1 MSNTDD
7 FLAHFGVKGMRWG
20 VRNDD
25 NGGSRRG
32 SSSRAGGGK
41 SANDK
46 AAVEKAANALNAFAE
61 KNGGGS
67 AAMADK
73 YGPGSNGPGPPGD
86 DRSFYQK
93 HKTAIHIGAGAA
105 VAGIAI
111 YGGYKYNQS
120 LQNNSAIAADAAR
133 RLERD
138 RKPPTPEQLEAMRLA
153 NSKNAL
159 LADYDRMVQAR
170 VGQPVVDP
178 RTLPNDPINIKAGS
192 ILRRVSTEDED
203 YTRDDG
209 FFASHDDADVD
220 RYKAILPTYWKKW
233 GFDAKDGYVVN
244 LRADKDVKAPS
255 RREAYDIYEGMI
267 RDDPSFRATLDPAGA
282 YKDRPERLAQET
294 YRVMAGAWN
303 RPEIPVVD
311 SYLSEVKRRGYNAL
325 IDENDAGQLAK
336 NPLRT
341 LDGSMYTIQK
351 STPLSSREIA
361 ETQLREARKLGLV
374 DD

>member
-1 MSNTDD
+1 
-7 FLAHFGVKGMRWG
+7 MRWG

-73 YGPGSNGPGPPGD
+73 YGPGSNGPEPPGD

-93 HKTAIHIGAGAA
+93 HKTAIHVGAGAA
-105 VAGIAI
+105 VAGLAI
-111 YGGYKYNQS
+111 YGGYKYSQS
-120 LQNNSAIAADAAR
+120 LQNNPSIAEDAAR
-133 RLERD
+133 RLD

-153 NSKNAL
+153 NGRHAL
-159 LADYDRMVQAR
+159 LADYDRMVQGR
-170 VGQPVVDP
+170 VSQPAVDP
-178 RTLPNDPINIKAGS
+178 RTLPNDPVNIKAGS
-192 ILRRVSTEDED
+192 ILRRVSTSDED
-203 YTRDDG
+203 SVRSDG
-209 FFASHDDADVD
+209 FFASHDEGDVE

-233 GFDAKDGYVVN
+233 GYDAKDGHVVN
-244 LRADKDVKAPS
+244 LRAERDVKAPS

-267 RDDPSFRATLDPAGA
+267 RNDPSFRATLDPAGA

-303 RPEIPVVD
+303 RPDVPVVN
-311 SYLSEVKRRGYNAL
+311 SYLSEVKKRGYNAL

-374 DD
+374 ND